1 MAEIDSIE
9 KLIEEIGNTKELDDV
24 AIKIKEVVAWK
35 ASATDPEEIR
45 QADEALKILTVEI
58 PLTIKARLDSQWG
71 ERLAEIVKFGLQL
84 TKIVL
89 DSGVIKL

>member
-35 ASATDPEEIR
+35 ASVTDPEEIR